1 MQKSLIYPILTGA
14 LLPALLSAAPV
25 STEPV
30 ALDAP
35 VALKTAPAVAAS
47 SKTEEKAAET
57 TAPEASE
64 AKTPDADPQAAAED
78 EAALSAVVEKLT
90 EKEPAP
96 EADEMTNDNAGSA
109 EEAAPAEGEA
119 EPAAEPVS
127 SAVSPA
133 EKPAEAAVPA
143 QTDAAPPVT
152 DPDAAQT
159 AEAAPAENA
168 SAEPQKEAA
177 PGAARPVPLAVVPPF
192 LDFMPYVTTLKDV
205 EEVFGKQARLYDEG
219 RLGKRHIITGQ
230 DFDLGVSS
238 VLVSYTDDGLV
249 SDVFMRAPGEKR
261 PDVLRALQ
269 EMAAGMNPDGI
280 WAKDGER
287 DFWYTKTAVLSVGPV
302 KNGDFSIEY
311 GATARE
317 VRETRAWLEEAPL
330 KRAPRFAG
338 VLIGWSTIEDLAER
352 VKPQGCEVGKGV
364 PLKDGD
370 QIYTLRGACFGLPG
384 EYQSLVWQA
393 ADSGRVMRLIIESK
407 GDPVGF
413 GSVLPAL
420 QKRYVPTGRE
430 GEFRT
435 AEAPARN
442 IWPPLVRF
450 SAKDGRLEFYA
461 AVDGVKKAEAYWDT
475 LLKEKLA
482 REAQAKRVDSL
493 FE

>member
-14 LLPALLSAAPV
+14 LFPALLSAAPV

-35 VALKTAPAVAAS
+35 VALKTAPAPAAS
-47 SKTEEKAAET
+47 TASPGVEEKAAET

-64 AKTPDADPQAAAED
+64 AKTPDTDPQAAAED

-96 EADEMTNDNAGSA
+96 EADDMTNDNAGSA
-109 EEAAPAEGEA
+109 EEAAPAEGEG

-133 EKPAEAAVPA
+133 EAAVPA
-143 QTDAAPPVT
+143 QTDAAPSVS
-152 DPDAAQT
+152 DADAT
-159 AEAAPAENA
+159 TKSEAAPAENA
-168 SAEPQKEAA
+168 SAEPQKETA

-269 EMAAGMNPDGI
+269 DMAAGMNPDGI

-461 AVDGVKKAEAYWDT
+461 AVDGVKKAEAYWDV

>member
-14 LLPALLSAAPV
+14 LFPALLSAAPV

-35 VALKTAPAVAAS
+35 VALKTAPAAAAP

-64 AKTPDADPQAAAED
+64 AKTPDTDPQAAAED

-90 EKEPAP
+90 ENEPAP
-96 EADEMTNDNAGSA
+96 EADDMTNDNAGAA
-109 EEAAPAEGEA
+109 EDAAPAEGEG

-133 EKPAEAAVPA
+133 EAAVP
-143 QTDAAPPVT
+143 
-152 DPDAAQT
+152 AQT
-159 AEAAPAENA
+159 AEAAPAQNA
-168 SAEPQKEAA
+168 ATAEPQKETA

-269 EMAAGMNPDGI
+269 DMAAGMNPDGI

-461 AVDGVKKAEAYWDT
+461 AVDGVKKAEAYWDA

>member
-109 EEAAPAEGEA
+109 EEAAPAEGEG
-119 EPAAEPVS
+119 EPAAEP
-127 SAVSPA
+127 AAPA
-133 EKPAEAAVPA
+133 EEPAEAAVPA
-143 QTDAAPPVT
+143 QTDAAPSVS
-152 DPDAAQT
+152 DADAT
-159 AEAAPAENA
+159 TKSEAAPAENA
-168 SAEPQKEAA
+168 SAEPQKETA
-177 PGAARPVPLAVVPPF
+177 PGTARPVPLAVVPPF

-269 EMAAGMNPDGI
+269 DMAAGMNPDGI